1 MNTMRIIIGA
11 ILGTV
16 TATIFSWGGL
26 FLYGTFILHGNG
38 SLFDTNPAAA
48 NLFFS
53 IWLIFTA
60 LAALFCGYAGYA
72 IGKKRRLEK

>member
-1 MNTMRIIIGA
+1 MNILRVIIGA
-11 ILGTV
+11 ILGAV
-16 TATIFSWGGL
+16 AATIFSWGGL
-26 FLYGTFILHGNG
+26 YLYGMFVLHGNG
-38 SLFDTNPAAA
+38 SLFDTNPTAA

-60 LAALFCGYAGYA
+60 LAAIASGYA